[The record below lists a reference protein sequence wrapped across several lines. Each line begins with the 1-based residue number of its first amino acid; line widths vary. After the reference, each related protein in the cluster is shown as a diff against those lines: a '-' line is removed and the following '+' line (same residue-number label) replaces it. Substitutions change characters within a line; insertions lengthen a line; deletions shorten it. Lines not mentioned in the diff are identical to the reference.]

1 MKLGKLLINALLI
14 FMLLLK
20 KSGVGGGAGGGRAPV
35 NGARLKIG
43 SFMPGQR
50 GCTDHGRFAC
60 VSLSK

>member
-20 KSGVGGGAGGGRAPV
+20 KSGVGGRGGAPACV

-50 GCTDHGRFAC
+50 VCTDHERFDC
-60 VSLSK
+60 VGVSK

>member
-1 MKLGKLLINALLI
+1 M
-14 FMLLLK
+14 FLLK

-50 GCTDHGRFAC
+50 GCTDHERFAC

>member
-1 MKLGKLLINALLI
+1 MEGE
-14 FMLLLK
+14 
-20 KSGVGGGAGGGRAPV
+20 GGGGGVRAHV

-50 GCTDHGRFAC
+50 VCTDDGRFDY

>member
-20 KSGVGGGAGGGRAPV
+20 KSGVGGGGGVRAHV

-50 GCTDHGRFAC
+50 VCTDRRRFDY

>member
-14 FMLLLK
+14 FMFLLK
-20 KSGVGGGAGGGRAPV
+20 KSGVGGGAGGPCPG

-60 VSLSK
+60 VSVSK